1 MLRLSA
7 RRLGWLLARETA
19 SSPWRGT
26 CFDTLREVPTMV
38 RANVDVTD
46 VDDIPHVMTRQRNRN
61 RPLAIGLSVLVF
73 VTFAI
78 VTTVVYLNP

>member
-1 MLRLSA
+1 
-7 RRLGWLLARETA
+7 
-19 SSPWRGT
+19 
-26 CFDTLREVPTMV
+26 MV

-61 RPLAIGLSVLVF
+61 RLLAIGVSVLVF